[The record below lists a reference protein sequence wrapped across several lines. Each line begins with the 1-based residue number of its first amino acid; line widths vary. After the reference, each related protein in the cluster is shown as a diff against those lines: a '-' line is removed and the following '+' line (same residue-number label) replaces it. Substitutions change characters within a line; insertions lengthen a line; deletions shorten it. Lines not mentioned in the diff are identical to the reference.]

1 MGILLHIRFFVHP
14 AIQIPSKLIA
24 VYRFLFG
31 CFLDLNGT
39 DGWNPVSVGWY
50 IPFLIECIEH
60 DLSILNLPL
69 LHLLLSDGR
78 TVLVIIKVSLF
89 YGDIDTC
96 MDEMKALI
104 KCWF

>member
-1 MGILLHIRFFVHP
+1 MHP
-14 AIQIPSKLIA
+14 AIQIPSKLVA

-31 CFLDLNGT
+31 CFLHLRGSDS
-39 DGWNPVSVGWY
+39 WNPVSVGWY
-50 IPFLIECIEH
+50 IPFFVECIEH

-69 LHLLLSDGR
+69 LHLLLSDSR

-89 YGDIDTC
+89 YWDINTC

-104 KCWF
+104 KRWF